1 MSQRNETTILLLTLI
16 ATIGLVAGGVW
27 LFTKG
32 IQPPPPGSTD
42 STTPSPSQP
51 VVQDNISFGEEILVT
66 KEVSNNP
73 PFVDLKQ
80 KGVTAIAGKN
90 YSQAVSYLQAALKLN
105 PNAPE
110 TRIYLNNAQIGE
122 QKSYTIA
129 VAAPIGSDADGAL
142 EILRGVATAQ
152 NKINQAAGGN
162 GLRLKVAIA
171 NDNNQETQAKE
182 IATKL
187 VNNSEVLGVVGHW
200 ASGVTLAAAP
210 VYDSGKLVTIS
221 PISTSV
227 KLSNISRYV
236 FRTVPSDY
244 VAARALA
251 NYMLKLQR
259 KNAFVFFNSESDYSK
274 SLKAEFST
282 AVSLQGG
289 QILSEIDL
297 SNSAFNAAQSV
308 EQAKRQKADVLM
320 LAADTNKLDQALKVV
335 QVNQKQLN
343 ILAGD
348 DVYGIKTLK
357 DGGSAAEGMVVAVP
371 WHSDAE
377 ATQSDFLR
385 QSKQL
390 WGGANVNWRTALS
403 YDAVQALVAALERNP
418 TRSGVQEVLSS
429 PEFSTQG
436 ASGTIRFLPSGDR
449 NAPVQ
454 LVKIIPSNSSRSG
467 TGYDF
472 APVSP

>member
-27 LFTKG
+27 LFTKV
-32 IQPPPPGSTD
+32 QPPSPP
-42 STTPSPSQP
+42 PEASPPPKP
-51 VVQDNISFGEEILVT
+51 VAQDDISFGEEILFT
-66 KEVSNNP
+66 KEVSDNP
-73 PFVDLKQ
+73 PFVELKQ
-80 KGVTAIAGKN
+80 KGVAAIGERN
-90 YSQAVSYLQAALKLN
+90 YSKAVSYLQAALKLN

-110 TRIYLNNAQIGE
+110 TLIYLNNALIGQ
-122 QKSYTIA
+122 QKFYTIA

-152 NKINQAAGGN
+152 NKINQAAGAN

-171 NDNNQETQAKE
+171 NDNNQEQKAKE

-187 VNNSEVLGVVGHW
+187 VNTSEVLGVVGHW
-200 ASGVTLAAAP
+200 ASGATLAAAP

-227 KLSNISRYV
+227 QLTNKSRYV

-251 NYMLKLQR
+251 NYMLNLQR
-259 KNAFVFFNSESDYSK
+259 KNAFIFFNSQSDYSQ

-289 QILSEIDL
+289 QILGEADL

-320 LAADTNKLDQALKVV
+320 IAADTNKLDQALQVV

-390 WGGANVNWRTALS
+390 WSGANVNWRTALS

-454 LVKIIPSNSSRSG
+454 LVKIIPATSSRSG